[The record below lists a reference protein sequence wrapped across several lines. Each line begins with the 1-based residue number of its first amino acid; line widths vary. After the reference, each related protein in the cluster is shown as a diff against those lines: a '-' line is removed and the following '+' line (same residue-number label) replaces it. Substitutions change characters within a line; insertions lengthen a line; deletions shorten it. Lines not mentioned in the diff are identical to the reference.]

1 MFKRTLGP
9 NLHARTAVVP
19 IVPVGVSMPQETLP
33 PLSSLPNTEQTNYT
47 PKFIKALPRKRKG
60 KRNIEAIEKH

>member
-33 PLSSLPNTEQTNYT
+33 PLSSTEQTNYT